1 MSNFSIEPFFDPVKQ
16 WQYYISNDVALRM
29 PYDINDPLFLQKVS
43 VLQAEQVKNM
53 VSSSYSQIAAFR
65 DETDTNFE
73 ANRQAVEK
81 GMSVLDSRI
90 TQVGGMITNSLESG
104 FAAMNYGFTD
114 LSNKAEIA
122 NAYLLDINKG
132 MELSNQYSQQLV
144 QSTGQLNAGMSQL
157 NASVSRLYSSVAQ
170 LSFGMSLANR
180 NLVRINNNLIAIN
193 RTLSAGFS
201 VLSTQLSAMSTQLD
215 AILHELKIPETQ
227 RERRYHIQEG
237 LKYLA
242 QATKDNDDLY
252 FEDALDEFNKAISIE
267 SKDFFSHYYIGYI
280 YMYSK
285 EHLDIDKAIEHL
297 RRFIHYAKAAIDTT
311 SSKSLWD
318 DGCFNL
324 SLCYFIKGRL
334 SDALQTISMQT
345 GGSVKTM
352 LQQAKYLSL
361 GNDTEKKKSLQLVTD
376 ILNRSP
382 YAVMLIMQDKDMLMN
397 PYLIDHINCMRDDV
411 YSQVRAVYG
420 KIKDLLGQ
428 QAMRLV
434 GIDALFNKHL
444 SQNTFLSA
452 VAILGYLRQ
461 QEKNWK
467 ALKMVFVKG
476 GAYWMGA
483 QNENY
488 RERNYNSRASEWER
502 PVHCVTVN
510 DFYIGETE
518 VTQALWKAVMGTNPS
533 TWKGDSLPI
542 ENISWNDCQTFIHKL
557 NKMTGSNYRLP
568 TEAEWEYAARGGRQ
582 GKGYEYA
589 GSNTIGDVAWYSDNS
604 NHQTHP
610 VKTKAANEL
619 GIYDMCG
626 NVAEWVQ
633 DRFSYYGNA
642 QQSNYTSHVL
652 RGGGWHSNSDYCR
665 VSYRDTRD
673 NDLAINRVGFRLCH
687 PAS

>member
-114 LSNKAEIA
+114 LSNKTEIA

-280 YMYSK
+280 YIYIPRNI
-285 EHLDIDKAIEHL
+285 LILI
-297 RRFIHYAKAAIDTT
+297 
-311 SSKSLWD
+311 
-318 DGCFNL
+318 
-324 SLCYFIKGRL
+324 RL
-334 SDALQTISMQT
+334 SNISVV
-345 GGSVKTM
+345 SFIM
-352 LQQAKYLSL
+352 LKRPSTRLHQNLC
-361 GNDTEKKKSLQLVTD
+361 GMMV
-376 ILNRSP
+376 
-382 YAVMLIMQDKDMLMN
+382 VLIFR
-397 PYLIDHINCMRDDV
+397 C
-411 YSQVRAVYG
+411 
-420 KIKDLLGQ
+420 
-428 QAMRLV
+428 
-434 GIDALFNKHL
+434 
-444 SQNTFLSA
+444 
-452 VAILGYLRQ
+452 AILLREDYLMPYKLFRCK
-461 QEKNWK
+461 QE
-467 ALKMVFVKG
+467 
-476 GAYWMGA
+476 
-483 QNENY
+483 
-488 RERNYNSRASEWER
+488 
-502 PVHCVTVN
+502 
-510 DFYIGETE
+510 
-518 VTQALWKAVMGTNPS
+518 
-533 TWKGDSLPI
+533 
-542 ENISWNDCQTFIHKL
+542 
-557 NKMTGSNYRLP
+557 
-568 TEAEWEYAARGGRQ
+568 GR
-582 GKGYEYA
+582 
-589 GSNTIGDVAWYSDNS
+589 
-604 NHQTHP
+604 
-610 VKTKAANEL
+610 
-619 GIYDMCG
+619 
-626 NVAEWVQ
+626 
-633 DRFSYYGNA
+633 
-642 QQSNYTSHVL
+642 
-652 RGGGWHSNSDYCR
+652 
-665 VSYRDTRD
+665 
-673 NDLAINRVGFRLCH
+673 
-687 PAS
+687 